1 MVPEE
6 VDVVVLGLGPGGE
19 SVATSLA
26 QAGLEVVGVNDRLVG
41 GECPYYACIPT
52 KMMLRAAETLTEAG
66 RVEALAG
73 SAHVEADWNPV
84 HARVRD
90 EATSGWDDTTA
101 VRRLEESG
109 VRFLRGHGRISAP
122 GEVTVDTATAQRVLH
137 ARRGIVLNPGT
148 QPAIPPIEGLAD
160 TPFWTNR
167 DAVQLAELPR
177 SIIVLGAGPVGMEFA
192 QVFARF
198 GVSTTVVEAA
208 ERLLLSSEPEA
219 GQCMAEVFADEGIT
233 VHTGATATGV
243 RHDGTRFT
251 LRLDSGAEVT
261 AERLL
266 VSTGR
271 ITDLAGLGITAVG
284 LDDSAKTI
292 PVDGNMRAAER
303 VWAIGDVTGK
313 GAFTHTSV
321 YQAGIA
327 VDDILGRDAET
338 ADYRAAPAV
347 TFTEPEVATIGM
359 TEAAARDNG
368 IAVRTGSSAIPSTPR
383 GWIHKVGNAGL
394 IKLVAHADRDKLV
407 GATIVSPAGGEV
419 AGALAVAIHGEVP
432 ISALRRMMFAYPTF
446 HRAIEPALQELG
458 EGVRSA

>member
-1 MVPEE
+1 MAAEE

-26 QAGLEVVGVNDRLVG
+26 QAGLRVVGVNDRLVG

-52 KMMLRAAETLTEAG
+52 KMMLRAAETLAEAD
-66 RVEALAG
+66 RVQTLAG
-73 SAHVEADWNPV
+73 SAHVEPDWNPV
-84 HARVRD
+84 HTRVRD

-101 VRRLEESG
+101 VRRLEDSG
-109 VRFLRGHGRISAP
+109 VRFVRGHGRISAP
-122 GEVTVDTATAQRVLH
+122 GEVTIDTANAQRVFR

-148 QPAIPPIEGLAD
+148 HPAIPPIEGLAD

-167 DAVQLAELPR
+167 EAVQAAESPR

-208 ERLLLSSEPEA
+208 DRLLLSSEPEA
-219 GQCMAEVFADEGIT
+219 GDCMARVFEDEGIT
-233 VHTGATATGV
+233 VRTGAQATTAQ
-243 RHDGTRFT
+243 HDGSRFT
-251 LRLDSGAEVT
+251 LRLDSGEELT

-266 VSTGR
+266 VATGR
-271 ITDLAGLGITAVG
+271 STDLTGLGVATVG

-292 PVDGNMRAAER
+292 PVDGHMRAAEML
-303 VWAIGDVTGK
+303 WTIGDVTGK

-321 YQAGIA
+321 YQAEIA

-359 TEAAARDNG
+359 TEATARDNG
-368 IAVRTGSSAIPSTPR
+368 INVRTGSSAIPATPR
-383 GWIHKVGNAGL
+383 GWIHKAGNAGL
-394 IKLVAHADRDKLV
+394 IKLVAHAERDKLV
-407 GATIVSPAGGEV
+407 GATVVSPAGGEV

-458 EGVRSA
+458 EGVRST